1 MDKQKLIS
9 LIKQKKELAG
19 VADSYVREALDRYL
33 AQHPITFPLEP
44 KDAKLIIKAVRAQL
58 RRATGMFK
66 RTHAEGI
73 GASAHQSSRERASSY
88 IMLKGIIA
96 RLKPAS
102 ILDLGCGLNPLAVAS
117 PSVPYY
123 AYDINENDIAQV
135 RTYLSNIRNPGF
147 ARVADV
153 QKEINF
159 PHAALCLM
167 LKLVDLLDTHGHKNA
182 ERLMDKVS
190 CNYLIVSFS
199 TKTLSGKLMRHPQRG
214 WIERL
219 AQRKGC
225 TFSKYAA
232 ENELFYLIE
241 KHRQKI

>member
-1 MDKQKLIS
+1 MIFS
-9 LIKQKKELAG
+9 IKQKKELAG
-19 VADSYVREALDRYL
+19 VADSYVREALDFYL
-33 AQHPITFPLEP
+33 AQHPVAFPLEP

-66 RTHAEGI
+66 RGHSKSTGI
-73 GASAHQSSRERASSY
+73 AAHQSSRERAASY
-88 IMLKGIIA
+88 ILLKNIIT

-123 AYDINENDIAQV
+123 AYDVNESDIAQV

-159 PHAALCLM
+159 PHADLCLM
-167 LKLVDLLDTHGHKNA
+167 LKLVDLLDTRGHKNA

-190 CNYLIVSFS
+190 CNHLIVSFS
-199 TKTLSGKLMRHPQRG
+199 TKTLSGKPMRHPQRG

-219 AQRKGC
+219 AKRKGY
-225 TFSKYAA
+225 TFSKHVA
-232 ENELFYLIE
+232 ENELFYVIE
-241 KHRQKI
+241 KFETVSKMY